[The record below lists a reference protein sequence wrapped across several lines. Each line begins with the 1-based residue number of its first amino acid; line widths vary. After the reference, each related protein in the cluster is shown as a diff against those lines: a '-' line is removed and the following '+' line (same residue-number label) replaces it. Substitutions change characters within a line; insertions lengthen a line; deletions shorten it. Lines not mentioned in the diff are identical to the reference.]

1 MTTEQ
6 KIELL
11 KDIDSELV
19 KDLCIQSIGLKRSR
33 TDNKNFYR
41 TLKLFIDQHKDF
53 QGAMFLTLDV
63 VDTMTNEVRDST
75 KTYIALLNYLL
86 YK

>member
-1 MTTEQ
+1 MIIEQ

-11 KDIDSELV
+11 KDTDSELV
-19 KDLCIQSIGLKRSR
+19 KDLCIQSIGLKRSK
-33 TDNKNFYR
+33 TDNKHFYR
-41 TLKLFIDQHKDF
+41 TLKLFIDRHKDF

-63 VDTMTNEVRDST
+63 VENITDEVRDST